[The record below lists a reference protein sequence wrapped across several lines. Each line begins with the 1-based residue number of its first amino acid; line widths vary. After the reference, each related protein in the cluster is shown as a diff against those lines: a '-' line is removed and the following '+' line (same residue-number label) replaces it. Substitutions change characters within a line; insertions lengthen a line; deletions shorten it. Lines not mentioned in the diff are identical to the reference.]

1 MRAALESDAS
11 RVLAQVTLDDV
22 VPAASIT
29 RARRIA
35 VVGGLAAAGAFALWV
50 QPGWQ
55 AFEVASAYA
64 WPHTVRLDV
73 TPGNV
78 SIRPGQTVT
87 IAARP
92 SSAGGLV
99 PRLVTRTGGKTRT
112 IEMAKSANGY
122 VSRFDGVTRS
132 FGYTVLVGS
141 ASSPGYAVT
150 VLEEP
155 RVQRIDLR
163 YEFPSYTHL
172 PPRNEEDGGDIYA
185 PAGTQVHVTVH
196 ASGPAAAG
204 QLNLSTGPVALSPDG
219 PGRLSADLSV
229 SADGSYRVQLQS
241 GAGVPSRGDPEYF
254 IRVLDDRPPDVRI
267 IRPTG
272 DRQVTAL
279 EEVAIEA
286 SAEDDY
292 GLASFDLV
300 YGVRGGKE
308 VAIPFTA
315 RKRGTLSEGHH
326 TLYLEDLHV
335 KPGDFVTYYARAR
348 DVGRGR
354 RSAES
359 RSDIFF
365 LEVKPFNEEFA
376 AAQSQAQA
384 GMPGSGDLDDLVTAQ
399 KDIIVATWK
408 LDKRSAAGR
417 SSTDV
422 KAVGR
427 AQGELKQRTQRL
439 AGPADRRGRPGVG
452 ASGPADNPIQ
462 DAVAAMG
469 RAQAALDAGKTAE
482 AVPGEMDAL
491 NQLLRAQAEVRR
503 REVVRQQTPTG
514 GGGFQR
520 AREDL
525 STLFDRELQRQQQ
538 TNYETPRSG
547 SDSSEH
553 SDRNEA
559 LERVRQL
566 AQRQDQLARQQEE
579 LAKSSEN
586 LSAEEMKR
594 RLEKLTRDQTELR
607 REAEQLAQQMAGQR
621 REDQKQRSGDPSR
634 LRDASEQMR
643 GAASDLRR
651 EDPSGASANSSRAL
665 EQLRSLER
673 QLAGGE
679 PRPGGQ
685 RAIGDLQLEARDL
698 ADRERK
704 LADRMGKGRGAGT
717 PSAPRQAATEQ
728 EQLADRADRLG
739 QQVQELAKGP
749 QQRPSDQA
757 AANATNRALRDLRAG
772 SKMRDLARSLRESEQ
787 QPTPGAEERSAT
799 AARDLARA
807 LDKAADQLSNGL
819 GTDQE
824 GRRLSDQL
832 SRARDVK
839 ERLESLRRQLAEL
852 NKSASNDPNGRGEGA
867 APGNASRDESQRL
880 QQQYREQL
888 QEASR
893 LQQELRSP
901 ARTPQ
906 VVNGTGGAGSTPEGQ
921 LMVYSAPGTEAF
933 KQDFSKWDVLH
944 REVTLNLERLEST
957 LSQQLLERALK
968 DRLSSGPTDAAPDA
982 YRRAVD
988 QYFRSLAV
996 PKP

>member
-1 MRAALESDAS
+1 MAALA
-11 RVLAQVTLDDV
+11 
-22 VPAASIT
+22 
-29 RARRIA
+29 
-35 VVGGLAAAGAFALWV
+35 AFALWL

-55 AFEVASAYA
+55 AVQVASAYA
-64 WPHTVRLDV
+64 WPHAVRLDV

-78 SIRPGQTVT
+78 AIRPGEAIT
-87 IAARP
+87 IGARA
-92 SSAGGLV
+92 SAAGGLV
-99 PRLVTRTGGKTRT
+99 PHLVIRAGDKTRS
-112 IEMAKSANGY
+112 IEMTKSGDRY
-122 VSRFDGVTRS
+122 VSRFDGVSQS
-132 FGYTVLVGS
+132 FAYTVRVGS

-155 RVQRIDLR
+155 RVQRIDLH
-163 YEFPSYTHL
+163 YEFPTYTHL
-172 PPRNEEDGGDIYA
+172 PPRNEQDGGDIYA
-185 PAGTQVHVTVH
+185 PAGTRVKVTVH

-204 QLNLSTGPVALSPDG
+204 QLDLSTGPVTLTPDG
-219 PGRLSADLSV
+219 PGRLSGDLAV
-229 SADGSYRVQLQS
+229 SADGSYRVQLRS
-241 GAGVPSRGDPEYF
+241 GRGVPSRGDPEYF

-267 IRPTG
+267 IRPTS
-272 DRQVTAL
+272 DRQVTPL
-279 EEVAIEA
+279 EEVSIEA
-286 SAEDDY
+286 TAEDDY

-308 VAIPFTA
+308 VAVPFA
-315 RKRGTLSEGHH
+315 ALKRGTSSQGRH

-365 LEVKPFNEEFA
+365 LEVKPFTEEFA

-417 SSTDV
+417 SSADV

-427 AQGELKQRTQRL
+427 AQGELKQRTQKL

-452 ASGPADNPIQ
+452 VSGPVDNPLV

-469 RAQAALDAGKTAE
+469 RAQAALDTAKTAE

-514 GGGFQR
+514 GGGYNR
-520 AREDL
+520 SREDL

-538 TNYETPRSG
+538 TNYETPKTSN
-547 SDSSEH
+547 DSSGH
-553 SDRNEA
+553 GDRSEA

-566 AQRQDQLARQQEE
+566 AQRQEQLARQQDE
-579 LAKSSEN
+579 LAKSKES
-586 LSAEEMKR
+586 LSAEELKR
-594 RLEKLTRDQTELR
+594 RLEKLTRDQTDLR
-607 REAEQLAQQMAGQR
+607 REAEQLAQQLAGQR
-621 REDQKQRSGDPSR
+621 REDQSGSPDPSR

-651 EDPSGASANSSRAL
+651 EDPSGASANSGRAL

-685 RAIGDLQLEARDL
+685 RAMGDLQLEARDL

-704 LADRMGKGRGAGT
+704 LADRIGKGAASGASGT
-717 PSAPRQAATEQ
+717 SRQDAAEQ
-728 EQLADRADRLG
+728 EQLADRADRLT
-739 QQVQELAKGP
+739 QQVQELANGR

-757 AANATNRALRDLRAG
+757 TVSATNRALRDLRAG
-772 SKMRDLARSLRESEQ
+772 AKMRDLARSLRESG
-787 QPTPGAEERSAT
+787 QPRESGPSPGSADTPQRAAS
-799 AARDLARA
+799 AARDLARG
-807 LDKAADQLSNGL
+807 LDRAADQLGNGL

-839 ERLESLRRQLAEL
+839 DRLESVKRQLAEL
-852 NKSASNDPNGRGEGA
+852 DKSAAKDPNGTAQGA
-867 APGNASRDESQRL
+867 ASGSASSREQSQQL
-880 QQQYREQL
+880 QQEYREQL
-888 QEASR
+888 QEATR
-893 LQQELRSP
+893 LERELRSP
-901 ARTPQ
+901 TRTPE
-906 VVNGTGGAGSTPEGQ
+906 VVPGTGGAGSTPEGQ
-921 LMVYSAPGTEAF
+921 LMVYSAPGTQAF

-944 REVTLNLERLEST
+944 REVTLNLERIEST

-968 DRLSSGPTDAAPDA
+968 ERLSSGPADAAPDA
-982 YRRAVD
+982 YRNAVD
-988 QYFRSLAV
+988 QYFRIARGAKALT
-996 PKP
+996 